1 MERKNLSNKEC
12 IEFLKLAAR
21 MASSVEF
28 ERRFGFNKADIDY
41 YLNLLDIKSPQEA
54 RDKFKRLSTTL
65 EQNNNIAIIEETK
78 KIREAEAVAQQRL
91 DEFNAK
97 KNAIKPIKKI
107 NKDKIKKDEAKKQKR
122 WLKQQEEAENIVPE
136 QAWNLPVEGTASQ
149 RLEQIERFR
158 REITYQGMGFV
169 RKKYG
174 VTNTQ
179 IKFEAN
185 KLNLGI
191 NWDIVR
197 K

>member
-1 MERKNLSNKEC
+1 MERKNLNNKEC

-21 MASSVEF
+21 MASGVEF

-54 RDKFKRLSTTL
+54 RDKFKQLSTTL
-65 EQNNNIAIIEETK
+65 DQNNRIAIIEETK
-78 KIREAEAVAQQRL
+78 KTREAEAVAQQRL

-97 KNAIKPIKKI
+97 KNAIKPIKKV
-107 NKDKIKKDEAKKQKR
+107 NKNKIKKNEAKKQKR
-122 WLKQQEEAENIVPE
+122 WLKQQEEAKNIVPE
-136 QAWNLPVEGTASQ
+136 QAWNLPLEGTQSQ

-169 RKKYG
+169 RKKYS
-174 VTNTQ
+174 VTNMQ

-185 KLNLGI
+185 KLSLGI

>member
-41 YLNLLDIKSPQEA
+41 YLNLLDVKSPQEA

-91 DEFNAK
+91 DELNAK
-97 KNAIKPIKKI
+97 KNVIKPIKKV

-191 NWDIVR
+191 NWDIIR